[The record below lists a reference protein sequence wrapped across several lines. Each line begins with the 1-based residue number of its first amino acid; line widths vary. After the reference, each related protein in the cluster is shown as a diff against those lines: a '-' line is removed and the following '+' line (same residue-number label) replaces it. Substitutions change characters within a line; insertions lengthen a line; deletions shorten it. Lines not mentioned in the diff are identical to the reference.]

1 MGPGTTRSK
10 GRRLPADAR
19 REQILDVTAAIVA
32 AGGFGA
38 ASIQGVATAAGIS
51 RPIVYEHFGDL
62 DGLLRALVR
71 REMAAA
77 GEQVSVTQLRDL
89 TAGDPTE
96 LMLESLGLFLNAVEA
111 HPDTWRLVLMPP
123 EGAPPNLRKSIL
135 RGRATVLERL
145 AHSVRAGLKPGGAD
159 PPDPELTASVLS
171 AISDEY
177 GRLVLADPKRYS
189 PERLLAH
196 ARWLVEHLVT

>member
-1 MGPGTTRSK
+1 MGAETTTTRR
-10 GRRLPADAR
+10 RRLSGEDR

-32 AGGFGA
+32 RSGFGA
-38 ASIQGVATAAGIS
+38 VSIQGVATAAGIS

-62 DGLLRALVR
+62 DGLLKALVR

-77 GEQVSVTQLRDL
+77 GEQVSATELRDL
-89 TAGDPTE
+89 SEGDPTE
-96 LMLESLGLFLNAVEA
+96 LMLESLDRFLGAVER

-135 RGRATVLERL
+135 RGRAAVLGRL
-145 AHSVRAGLKPGGAD
+145 AHSVRAGLRPGGAD
-159 PPDPELTASVLS
+159 PPDPELTANILS

-177 GRLVLADPKRYS
+177 GRLILSDPKRYS
-189 PERLLAH
+189 PERLHAH
-196 ARWLVEHLVT
+196 ARWLVEHLTT